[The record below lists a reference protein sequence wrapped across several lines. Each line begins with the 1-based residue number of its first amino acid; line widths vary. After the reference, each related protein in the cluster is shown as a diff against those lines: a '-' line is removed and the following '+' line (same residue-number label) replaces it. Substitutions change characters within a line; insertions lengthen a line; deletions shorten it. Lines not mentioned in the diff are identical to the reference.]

1 MAETKSIKVVQV
13 QMNPIRKDT
22 LASLAAASHH
32 LQNFSAA
39 DNIDLVIFPEL
50 CFSGYFFADHEDV
63 APVLEYSNE
72 GPTFDFCSAQAI
84 RLESYVICS
93 YPEKDRLLEKTSY
106 ISQMVIGPDG
116 ALLKSYRK
124 HLLWMPHDDAWAT
137 AGPGWETFDLKN
149 RQGVE
154 LKVGLGVCNDLWAGG
169 HGRDPRGLA
178 RFWRDHGCDVIAFS
192 SNLPFAATQCRR
204 RDHETDELWD
214 SRYEHTMMANWW
226 LGPLQPLYLAETPTQ
241 TPLRP
246 CVALMTN
253 RCGGEDFFNVRAAE
267 PKTQYMQSAGCSV
280 ILKFSPAIEVLSQ
293 SPLVHEKVTCLDI
306 KIC

>member
-124 HLLWMPHDDAWAT
+124 HLLWLVHDPAWAT

-149 RQGVE
+149 RQGVV
-154 LKVGLGVCNDLWAGG
+154 LKVGLGVCNDLWANGQ
-169 HGRDPRGLA
+169 GRDHMDLA
-178 RFWRDHGCDVIAFS
+178 RFWRDQGCDVIAFS
-192 SNLPFAATQCRR
+192 TNFPFAPTQCRR
-204 RDHETDELWD
+204 
-214 SRYEHTMMANWW
+214 
-226 LGPLQPLYLAETPTQ
+226 
-241 TPLRP
+241 
-246 CVALMTN
+246 
-253 RCGGEDFFNVRAAE
+253 
-267 PKTQYMQSAGCSV
+267 
-280 ILKFSPAIEVLSQ
+280 
-293 SPLVHEKVTCLDI
+293 
-306 KIC
+306 